1 MTESI
6 HSVSEKVERQ
16 HETGV
21 RRRLED
27 KLSLLKEFNELLVE
41 SSGDCIVVVDA
52 EGLVLSM
59 NRTGRELLQGGAKNG
74 DAGGIGRHWV
84 ELFDGLETTIR
95 FTEAKIPKIPK
106 GRSTFQASS
115 KTTTGKLKFWNVTF
129 NAFNK
134 IGSAED
140 QFLLVAR
147 DVTDH
152 MLVERALRQS
162 EEAFRKLFEENPIGI
177 VLADL
182 DLTIIRVNNA
192 VCAILGFSERELVG
206 RKLSHLP
213 NSSEGWD
220 AQQMGRLL
228 EGEIRSFQVEAMLG
242 TRRRQLVWAHLTT
255 SLLRDAEGVPFQ
267 LFQMVENIQDRK
279 SSEEQVLAYQEQLQS
294 LAAELSLSEER
305 ERRRIATNL
314 HDRIGQSLA
323 FARLK
328 LAALSQQHQEIKPVQ
343 ELIEQA
349 IVDTRSL
356 TFELSPPVLY
366 ELGLVPALE
375 WLTRKI
381 QQEHNLQT
389 RFHDDGQPKPLHDNF
404 RVVLFQAVRE
414 LLVNVVKHA
423 RATHAQVVLRRD
435 GDALRIIIED
445 DGVGFEVSKAR
456 TEAARAFGLFNV
468 RERVEY
474 LGGRVKIR
482 SEAKCGTRVT
492 LIAPLHVASR
502 AQEENERPNRHRR

>member
-1 MTESI
+1 MIEANQI
-6 HSVSEKVERQ
+6 LRENLDRQ
-16 HETGV
+16 HETGI
-21 RRRLED
+21 RRRLEE
-27 KLSLLKEFNELLVE
+27 KISLLQQFNELLVD
-41 SSGDCIVVVDA
+41 SSGDCILVVNA
-52 EGLVLSM
+52 EGVVLSM
-59 NRTGRELLQGGAKNG
+59 NKTGREALRGGPDEKSG
-74 DAGGIGRHWV
+74 EGIGRHWV
-84 ELFDGLETTIR
+84 ELFEGLD
-95 FTEAKIPKIPK
+95 AKVSFAKLKIPK
-106 GRSTFQASS
+106 GRSTFQATS
-115 KTTTGKLKFWNVTF
+115 KANGGRLKFWNITF
-129 NAFNK
+129 TAFDK
-134 IGSAED
+134 IAEND
-140 QFLLVAR
+140 QRFILVAR
-147 DVTDH
+147 DVTEH

-177 VLADL
+177 VLANVDFS
-182 DLTIIRVNNA
+182 IICVNNA
-192 VCAILGFSERELVG
+192 VCSLLGFSERELVG
-206 RKLSHLP
+206 RKLSTLP
-213 NSSEGWD
+213 SSPEGWHSLE
-220 AQQMGRLL
+220 MERLL
-228 EGEIRSFQVEAMLG
+228 RGGIRSYQVEAMLG
-242 TRRRQLVWAHLTT
+242 TKRGQMVWAHLTT
-255 SLLRDAEGVPFQ
+255 SVLRDAENVPFQ

-305 ERRRIATNL
+305 ERRRIATDL

-328 LAALSQQHQEIKPVQ
+328 LAGLSREHAELKPVQ
-343 ELIEQA
+343 DLVEQA

-381 QQEHNLQT
+381 HQEHGIET
-389 RFHDDGQPKPLHDNF
+389 RFHDDGQPKPLHENF

-423 RATHAQVVLRRD
+423 QATHAQVLLRRD

-445 DGVGFEVSKAR
+445 DGIGFEVSKSR
-456 TEAARAFGLFNV
+456 SEAARSFGLFNV

-482 SEAKCGTRVT
+482 SESRCGTRIT
-492 LIAPLHVASR
+492 LIAPLNVGNKEQEQHERKRSNRNSR
-502 AQEENERPNRHRR
+502 